1 MRIEQLICLL
11 EISQQKSL
19 NTASERLHM
28 TQQALRSTIK
38 TMEKEL
44 DTRLLN
50 RTRQGCTLT
59 PEGERVLA
67 YAAEIVPKYHALLRD
82 LHGGDAAPELLGT
95 LQIYVNSI
103 FYISLL
109 PGVIK
114 RLCEKCP
121 QIKVVI
127 LEQSPA
133 GICARL
139 REPQEK
145 GVHRIGLINVPY
157 ADEDGGSLCSGFIP
171 ASGVS
176 FHPLAKGSYHAC
188 VSRKSR
194 SPRAGNFRSR
204 RCCNTPSCWGPRTK
218 GTPRPCIIC

>member
-19 NTASERLHM
+19 NTASKRLHM
-28 TQQALRSTIK
+28 TQQALSSTIK

-59 PEGERVLA
+59 PDGERVLA

-82 LHGGDAAPELLGT
+82 LRGGGTAPELMGT

-121 QIKVVI
+121 Q
-127 LEQSPA
+127 S
-133 GICARL
+133 
-139 REPQEK
+139 
-145 GVHRIGLINVPY
+145 
-157 ADEDGGSLCSGFIP
+157 
-171 ASGVS
+171 
-176 FHPLAKGSYHAC
+176 
-188 VSRKSR
+188 KS
-194 SPRAGNFRSR
+194 AVLSR
-204 RCCNTPSCWGPRTK
+204 RGRPLRNVSARICPS
-218 GTPRPCIIC
+218 

>member
-28 TQQALRSTIK
+28 TQQALSSTIK

-103 FYISLL
+103 SVSYTH
-109 PGVIK
+109 
-114 RLCEKCP
+114 
-121 QIKVVI
+121 
-127 LEQSPA
+127 
-133 GICARL
+133 L
-139 REPQEK
+139 RAHE
-145 GVHRIGLINVPY
+145 
-157 ADEDGGSLCSGFIP
+157 
-171 ASGVS
+171 
-176 FHPLAKGSYHAC
+176 
-188 VSRKSR
+188 
-194 SPRAGNFRSR
+194 
-204 RCCNTPSCWGPRTK
+204 T
-218 GTPRPCIIC
+218 